1 VGEGEIA
8 NHPSLRRHYPDQVI
22 RVFLSLVLNHFCD
35 SGLSTPG
42 NQPTVRQAL
51 KTKSKSFFV
60 KEQCK
65 NKEKYFHL
73 VVTFTC
79 RASYNE
85 KTI

>member
-1 VGEGEIA
+1 MGEGEIA

-22 RVFLSLVLNHFCD
+22 RVFLSHSDNRRN
-35 SGLSTPG
+35 STPG
-42 NQPTVRQAL
+42 NQPTGRQAL

-60 KEQCK
+60 KEHSK
-65 NKEKYFHL
+65 NKEKYFQL